1 MTQQLCLL
9 MHPQLEPEFAN
20 FLDDRPDEGPDLSCV
35 CDEYTGL
42 HLWEGSRTSAIKT
55 LQNELFRY
63 DSLHSL
69 GQIIETVPSKEIC
82 DSLWA
87 AFIAT
92 IYPLIPILHLPTFY
106 QQYDDFWACLA
117 SYQTKGPPEGLLAEC
132 PTFLV
137 LLLSIL
143 FCGSLHCYLTQSE
156 PDGQA
161 KSSTEEQKQQSQSL
175 YRATIQALTLL
186 SFPRDPTIYSLAA
199 FVILHVP
206 LIREESERSSTF
218 ISTAF
223 RVGQALGL
231 HRDPKHFNATDIE
244 AEIRRRLWWHI
255 LHKDTLSSSATG
267 LPQMMWSQKQ
277 HDTALISECRDD
289 NLRGVQTFGTP
300 VSGLSNEDSNGILK
314 DSSLRE
320 STQITSL
327 GCVDYSALRD
337 DEVDCRQVVSA
348 GRFLIT
354 NTLRD
359 ILERHTEPKPWSIQE
374 VYTFERLIERTKIQ
388 VQGRMDRLQDPN
400 TLDALNDVILADTDI
415 NQHSLPP
422 REASIE
428 SWTLV
433 PTSQNRVF
441 LHWAR
446 KVLGLMLEK
455 AYCTLYQ
462 PLEACSDQ
470 AVWQRFRER

>member
-1 MTQQLCLL
+1 
-9 MHPQLEPEFAN
+9 
-20 FLDDRPDEGPDLSCV
+20 
-35 CDEYTGL
+35 
-42 HLWEGSRTSAIKT
+42 
-55 LQNELFRY
+55 
-63 DSLHSL
+63 
-69 GQIIETVPSKEIC
+69 
-82 DSLWA
+82 
-87 AFIAT
+87 
-92 IYPLIPILHLPTFY
+92 
-106 QQYDDFWACLA
+106 
-117 SYQTKGPPEGLLAEC
+117 
-132 PTFLV
+132 
-137 LLLSIL
+137 
-143 FCGSLHCYLTQSE
+143 
-156 PDGQA
+156 
-161 KSSTEEQKQQSQSL
+161 
-175 YRATIQALTLL
+175 
-186 SFPRDPTIYSLAA
+186 
-199 FVILHVP
+199 
-206 LIREESERSSTF
+206 
-218 ISTAF
+218 
-223 RVGQALGL
+223 
-231 HRDPKHFNATDIE
+231 
-244 AEIRRRLWWHI
+244 
-255 LHKDTLSSSATG
+255 
-267 LPQMMWSQKQ
+267 MWSQKQ

-337 DEVDCRQVVSA
+337 EEVDCRQVVSA

-470 AVWQRFRER
+470 AVWQRFRESAVSHFHAYIKDYITMCTEPSYVAFQWVYPGNYQPLQAVAFLLMDTLKNPTSSQALTSRDLIDRVFSMLSHDGGVVAEQNGRLQQRSISRSGQEAWNMLLQLRRRVWRNMGVDPSVLWTCAHQHDDAHDDPNSNSYSEEKSSTEGAPRSVEDPQMPRSSNMYDSQQQPTIDSFSMDLHELEPGDQSHNFGSFDWIM